1 MIVISYEAFQLIVV
15 TGLFFALLIMGGAL
29 VAIGKR
35 LQQERRHQEGLFD
48 SAEQKWHRRKRGNL
62 W

>member
-15 TGLFFALLIMGGAL
+15 TSLVFALMISMGAL
-29 VAIGKR
+29 RSITMR
-35 LQQERRHQEGLFD
+35 LLAERRHREGLVL
-48 SAEQKWHRRKRGNL
+48 SAEQKWHRRKRGNT